1 MAKKKVEDNNS
12 VEKNV
17 SDEIKKMK
25 KKMSLVIVLMLVLVI
40 ITGVGIFFL
49 TSNNNSNGEETET
62 VIIETT
68 QLKDLTSETEH
79 VTYTRDI
86 AKQTYMIPNGA
97 ILFEA
102 TMIFYNKEC
111 ANLYNDIT
119 DLKAQQSTTP
129 EFTDENTLGDKITK
143 SAITLVLQSES
154 KDKLKSTSYLSETI
168 KKAVNDAFIEKYNQ
182 EIIKEV
188 LITNHVVQ

>member
-1 MAKKKVEDNNS
+1 MAKKKSQDNNS
-12 VEKNV
+12 EKNV
-17 SDEIKKMK
+17 SDEIRNMK
-25 KKMSLVIVLMLVLVI
+25 KKMTLVIILMLLVLI
-40 ITGVGIFFL
+40 ITGVGVFFL
-49 TSNNNSNGEETET
+49 TSSNKSNGDESQTAS
-62 VIIETT
+62 IETT
-68 QLKDLTSETEH
+68 QIKDLKSETEH
-79 VTYTRDI
+79 ITYTRDI

-129 EFTDENTLGDKITK
+129 EFTDKSTLGDKITK

-168 KKAVNDAFIEKYNQ
+168 KKAVNDAFIDKYGQ